1 MSTRVDEYR
10 EWLGAYHDGELSD
23 ERRAWVEAHLP
34 TCPDCRQELAELRA
48 LSDLL
53 QIEPAPLPSAARTRA
68 LTDAVLAQ
76 LPPAHPTAWQR
87 ILRISARYA
96 PIGLFAAWAFIQ
108 AVIWVS
114 GALLLGLR
122 FVPGAQGA
130 LAALLPL
137 ASSPAGAPDGWLY
150 NALGSVFDFSGLAEV
165 AEWFS
170 LLPWPSPLAFLGLAL
185 AVLLGVLFLAW
196 LAGYWSYQ
204 RRQAQSE

>member
-34 TCPDCRQELAELRA
+34 TCPDCQQELAELRA

-53 QIEPAPLPSAARTRA
+53 QIEPAPLPSPARTRA

-96 PIGLFAAWAFIQ
+96 PIGFFAAWAFIQ

-114 GALLLGLR
+114 GVLMWGLR
-122 FVPGAQGA
+122 FIPGAQGA

-137 ASSPAGAPDGWLY
+137 ASSPAGAPDGWLF
-150 NALGSVFDFSGLAEV
+150 NALGSAVDFSGLREALD
-165 AEWFS
+165 W
-170 LLPWPSPLAFLGLAL
+170 LSPLLWASPLGLFGLAL
-185 AVLLGVLFLAW
+185 AVLLGILFMAW

-204 RRQAQSE
+204 RRLAQGE